1 MSFNLQQ
8 VIFGYKKPVKQFV
21 KEKSYYLVDFYEKNM
36 SNIKK
41 VLIANRGEIAIRI
54 MRTCREMN
62 IDTVAVYSEV
72 DRTSLHVRYADE
84 AYYIGKSPSSE
95 SYLNIDKIIE
105 VAKSCNADAIHPGY
119 GFLSENAVFARR
131 CAEEGIIF
139 IGPAPEVILKMGDKI
154 MAREAMTKTGIPV
167 VPGTD
172 GSVSGEKEIITAIEK
187 IGLPVMIKASAGGGG
202 KGMRLVQNEQ
212 EVVSAVR
219 AARSEALSAF
229 GDDSVYIEKY
239 ITSPH
244 HIEFQI
250 LADEHGNTIH
260 LFEREC
266 SVQRRHQKMIEETPS
281 PLMTEELREKMGNSA
296 VNAAKAV
303 HYTGAGTI
311 EFLVDNNLN
320 YYFLEMNTRLQVE
333 HPITERITGV
343 DLVKQQIYIAEG
355 RELEFKQED
364 IKSRGHSIECRIYAE
379 DPDNNFMPSAG
390 KIHNISE
397 PLGLGVRTDGY
408 VYEGYEIPIYYDP
421 MISKLI
427 IWGKTRKESLR
438 RMRRAL
444 YEYKITGVKT
454 SIKLLERV
462 MNNKNF
468 IDGNYDTH
476 FIENNK
482 NDLMDFKPCED
493 CSDMV
498 IIAAYI
504 DYLQKIS
511 NIQVNNK
518 EFSSAPSRWKKTSF
532 PNHF

>member
-1 MSFNLQQ
+1 MT
-8 VIFGYKKPVKQFV
+8 
-21 KEKSYYLVDFYEKNM
+21 E
-36 SNIKK
+36 IKK
-41 VLIANRGEIAIRI
+41 ILIANRGEIAIRI
-54 MRTCREMN
+54 MRTCREMD
-62 IDTVAVYSEV
+62 IETVAIYSEV
-72 DRTSLHVRYADE
+72 DRTSLHVRYAHE
-84 AYYIGKSPSSE
+84 AYYVGKSPSNE
-95 SYLNIDKIIE
+95 SYLNIEKIIE
-105 VAKSCNADAIHPGY
+105 VAKECGADAIHPGY
-119 GFLSENAVFARR
+119 GFLSENAEFSRR
-131 CAEEGIIF
+131 CKQEGIIF
-139 IGPAPEVILKMGDKI
+139 IGPEPEVIVQMGDKI
-154 MAREAMTKTGIPV
+154 MAREAMTKAGIPI
-167 VPGTD
+167 VPGSK
-172 GSVSGEKEIITAIEK
+172 GSVSGETEILEAIRN
-187 IGLPVMIKASAGGGG
+187 IQLPVMIKASAGGGG
-202 KGMRLVQNEQ
+202 KGMRLVQKES

-239 ITSPH
+239 ISSPH

-250 LADEHGNTIH
+250 LGDQHGNVIH

-296 VNAAKAV
+296 VEAAKAV
-303 HYTGAGTI
+303 NYTGAGTI

-343 DLVKQQIYIAEG
+343 DLVRQQIRIAEG
-355 RELEFKQED
+355 RPMDYSQDD
-364 IKSRGHSIECRIYAE
+364 IMRRGHSIECRIYAE

-390 KIHNISE
+390 KIHKISE

-427 IWGKTRKESLR
+427 IWGKTREESLK

-454 SIKLLERV
+454 SIKYLERI
-462 MNNKNF
+462 MSNKNF
-468 IDGNYDTH
+468 IEGKYDTH
-476 FIENNK
+476 FIENNQE
-482 NDLMDFKPCED
+482 DLMKNETCED

-498 IIAAYI
+498 IIAAFI

-511 NIQVNNK
+511 NVQENNK
-518 EFSSAPSRWKKTSF
+518 EFTTAPSRWKKTSYINQF
-532 PNHF
+532 